1 MNEIELELGCD
12 EIDESICKCFLVG
25 KSWCEAES
33 MTKKELKLSDR
44 KRDEIYFSRR
54 ERMQEL
60 LSEECAKRGGK
71 LYQSKAKA
79 AKWAIM
85 GTVWKWDKDIIED
98 FRAQGYRV
106 TILTA
111 ALRYLAIDDCWECAT
126 QEAHYVSQ
134 RDFKKSEDH
143 GKPIELSIRSVY
155 DALEK
160 EGTISTEEKRYLTEK
175 AKNQTA
181 EEEGKA
187 MRKKGI
193 FSKLFGK

>member
-1 MNEIELELGCD
+1 
-12 EIDESICKCFLVG
+12 
-25 KSWCEAES
+25 
-33 MTKKELKLSDR
+33 
-44 KRDEIYFSRR
+44 
-54 ERMQEL
+54 
-60 LSEECAKRGGK
+60 
-71 LYQSKAKA
+71 
-79 AKWAIM
+79 
-85 GTVWKWDKDIIED
+85 
-98 FRAQGYRV
+98 
-106 TILTA
+106 ILTA